1 MSLDRRQLNAR
12 SKFLRPDPEDSYRAD
27 MEVGLGS

>member
-12 SKFLRPDPEDSYRAD
+12 RKFPYSDTQIAIGPTWKWS
-27 MEVGLGS
+27 